1 MRWMSSD
8 GKWVVALVTLTATG
22 NGRDGDWLRVSHRGF
37 FVGEARDWD
46 GVAGLGVDIADLRE
60 TLGRLAEACHART
73 RLVVGRAYA
82 NSPS

>member
-60 TLGRLAEACHART
+60 TLGRLAEACQART